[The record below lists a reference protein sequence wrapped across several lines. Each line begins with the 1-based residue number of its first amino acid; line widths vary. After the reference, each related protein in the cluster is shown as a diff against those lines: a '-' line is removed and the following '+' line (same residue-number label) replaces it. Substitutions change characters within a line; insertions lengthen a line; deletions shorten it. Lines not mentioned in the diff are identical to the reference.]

1 MTPMPASSVPV
12 PHAPPAFEAGAEL
25 RVPVLAET
33 VVLTKERI
41 ETGRVRLT
49 KTVSEHAETLPLDL
63 RHDEVQT
70 ERVALNQVLA
80 EDAPAPESRYEGD
93 TLVIPV
99 VREVLVKRLLLV
111 EEVRVTRRQ
120 AVRPAPQTVT
130 LRREEVR
137 VERLPVAPTE
147 AGHHEAGA

>member
-1 MTPMPASSVPV
+1 MTPTPARPFVAAA
-12 PHAPPAFEAGAEL
+12 APSAPETDAEL
-25 RVPVLAET
+25 RVPIIAES
-33 VVLTKERI
+33 VVLTKELV

-49 KTVSEHAETLPLDL
+49 RTVSEHTETLPLDL

-70 ERVALNQVLA
+70 ERVARNQVLA
-80 EDAPAPESRYEGD
+80 DGAPAPESRYEGD

-120 AVRPAPQTVT
+120 AVRAAPQTVT
-130 LRREEVR
+130 LRR
-137 VERLPVAPTE
+137 
-147 AGHHEAGA
+147 